1 MVTKCQSA
9 GQLACPDATVAGPTC
24 RLTNR
29 GHVPLHLLTERMWQ
43 VAESVQTGRS
53 TLLSRP
59 GTIGGDDALDVPDGA
74 SSDRRREARTG
85 RAAGGSAVVPML
97 ASCPGVFAAPCLLLG
112 VCCTVDAAPAFA
124 FTGWPQWETEA
135 GGGPPVRQKYR

>member
-85 RAAGGSAVVPML
+85 RAAGGVCCRAD
-97 ASCPGVFAAPCLLLG
+97 ASVLPRC
-112 VCCTVDAAPAFA
+112 VCCTVFAARCLLHSGCG
-124 FTGWPQWETEA
+124 TGVRVYGTA
-135 GGGPPVRQKYR
+135 PVGN